1 MFQNKG
7 DIMIES
13 INTFFDSLPKELLV
27 FIMSMTPLIELRGG
41 IPFAYL
47 LGFPLPLTLVLTI
60 VGNMIPVPFILLFI
74 KHIFKFLRDHNI
86 MTNVINKVTS
96 RAMARSHKVENLEF
110 WGLVL
115 FVGIPLP
122 GTGAWT
128 GALIASLLNIPFK
141 KAITAIFLGILIAA
155 TIMSLGVYGVIE
167 AIF

>member
-167 AIF
+167 VIF

>member
-1 MFQNKG
+1 
-7 DIMIES
+7 MIES

>member
-1 MFQNKG
+1 
-7 DIMIES
+7 MIES

-167 AIF
+167 VIF